1 MQNNN
6 KSAAIWVAIT
16 AIVLVLTGYA
26 IFYLRPPQQAETP
39 GMAVTVPKEDSV
51 AAIEADLKGMSLD
64 GLDSELANIER
75 ELQ

>member
-6 KSAAIWVAIT
+6 KSVTIWVAIT

-39 GMAVTVPKEDSV
+39 GMAVTAPKEDSV
-51 AAIEADLKGMSLD
+51 AAIESDLMGMSLD
-64 GLDSELANIER
+64 GLDSELADIAK
-75 ELQ
+75 EL